1 MSFLIFSILCSVIV
15 SVLLKVARS
24 NHVDIKQAIAFN
36 YVMAISLTWI
46 FLKPKLPSSQALFS
60 LDQPWLL
67 FLALGV
73 LLPSIFLAMSRAVET
88 AGIVRSDAAQR
99 LSLFI
104 PILASFTIFAETIS
118 MPRLLSLGV
127 AFLALFCLLH
137 KPQQRHSKSQSAAL
151 FLLLVWIGYGV
162 IDVLFKQMAKM
173 GTTFS
178 SGLFITF
185 SLAGLLMFAYLLL
198 RRNHFNLRSVIAGL
212 VLGTFNFGNILF
224 YIRAHQSFSDNPT
237 LVFTTMNI
245 GVISLGTLVGALLFK
260 EKISRLNALGIVL
273 AICAVL
279 MLYLWA
285 LKA

>member
-1 MSFLIFSILCSVIV
+1 
-15 SVLLKVARS
+15 
-24 NHVDIKQAIAFN
+24 
-36 YVMAISLTWI
+36 MAISLTWI